1 MNLIQSKKNHS
12 SKIDLQTM
20 IKTPAFI
27 HFHQP
32 GMMTSVQDWAR
43 YDMVHFG
50 VPYSGVM
57 DRISMTLVN
66 HLLHNPENAA
76 VLEMAHVGPKMIFEM
91 PTRIAFAGAEA
102 DIYLNEKPIK
112 LGKVYE
118 VGEDAVVEVKKF
130 RRRQWLYM
138 GVQGGLES
146 EMVGNSRSWFPAIT
160 PRSKVVKGD
169 SITYLY
175 EDRYFPPEDSH
186 SKIKD
191 NWYKENVLKVFA
203 GPEWEQLPKL
213 LHNRILSKTF
223 TVSEQINRMAYQL
236 EEDIENDLEPI
247 LTAPV
252 YPGTVQLTPS
262 GKLIVLMRDAQ
273 VTGGYPRILQVDIHS
288 LNILAQKRSGE
299 KIKFS
304 IIEDE

>member
-1 MNLIQSKKNHS
+1 
-12 SKIDLQTM
+12 M
-20 IKTPAFI
+20 IKTPAYI

-43 YDMVHFG
+43 YDMVYFG

-91 PTRIAFAGAEA
+91 PTRIVFAGAEA
-102 DIYLNEKPIK
+102 DIYINERSIK
-112 LGKVYE
+112 LGKVYD

-146 EMVGNSRSWFPAIT
+146 EMVGKSRSWYPGVT
-160 PRSKVVKGD
+160 PRDKMVKGD
-169 SITYLY
+169 TITYLY
-175 EDRYFPPEDSH
+175 EERYYPPENSH
-186 SKIKD
+186 SKIKA
-191 NWYKENVLKVFA
+191 NWYKESIIKVFE
-203 GPEWEQLPKL
+203 GPEWDQLPKL
-213 LHNRILSKTF
+213 AINRILNRSF

-236 EEDIENDLEPI
+236 EETIENDIQPI
-247 LTAPV
+247 LTSPV

-262 GKLIVLMRDAQ
+262 GKLIILMRDAQ
-273 VTGGYPRILQVDIHS
+273 VTGGYPRILQVDMHS
-288 LNILAQKRSGE
+288 MNILAQKRSGE

-304 IIEDE
+304 IIVDE

>member
-1 MNLIQSKKNHS
+1 
-12 SKIDLQTM
+12 
-20 IKTPAFI
+20 
-27 HFHQP
+27 
-32 GMMTSVQDWAR
+32 
-43 YDMVHFG
+43 
-50 VPYSGVM
+50 
-57 DRISMTLVN
+57 
-66 HLLHNPENAA
+66 
-76 VLEMAHVGPKMIFEM
+76 
-91 PTRIAFAGAEA
+91 
-102 DIYLNEKPIK
+102 
-112 LGKVYE
+112 
-118 VGEDAVVEVKKF
+118 
-130 RRRQWLYM
+130 
-138 GVQGGLES
+138 
-146 EMVGNSRSWFPAIT
+146 MVGNSRSWFPGVT
-160 PRSKVVKGD
+160 PRSRVVKGD

-186 SKIKD
+186 SKIKA
-191 NWYKENVLKVFA
+191 NWYKDNVLKVFA

-236 EEDIENDLEPI
+236 EENIENDLEPI

-252 YPGTVQLTPS
+252 YPGTIQLTPS

-304 IIEDE
+304 IIEND

>member
-1 MNLIQSKKNHS
+1 MLENMYSP
-12 SKIDLQTM
+12 M
-20 IKTPAFI
+20 IKTPAYI

-32 GMMTSVQDWAR
+32 GLMTSVQDWAR
-43 YDMVHFG
+43 YDLVTYG

-76 VLEMAHVGPKMIFEM
+76 VLEMAHVGPKMVFEM

-102 DIYLNEKPIK
+102 DIYHNDRPVK
-112 LGKVYE
+112 LGE
-118 VGEDAVVEVKKF
+118 IIEIEEDDVVWVKKF

-138 GVQGGLES
+138 GIQGGLES
-146 EMVGNSRSWFPAIT
+146 EMVGNSRSWYVSVT
-160 PRSKVVKGD
+160 PREKVIKGD
-169 SITYLY
+169 TICYLY
-175 EDRYFPPEDSH
+175 EERYFPPENSH
-186 SKIKD
+186 SKIKA
-191 NWYKENVLKVFA
+191 NWYKDNVLKVYP
-203 GPEWEQLPKL
+203 GPEWDQLPRL

-223 TVSEQINRMAYQL
+223 TISELINRMAYQL
-236 EEDIENDLEPI
+236 EEGMENDIPPI

-252 YPGTVQLTPS
+252 YPGTVQLTP
-262 GKLIVLMRDAQ
+262 GGQMIILMRDAQ

-288 LNILAQKRSGE
+288 MNILAQKRAGE

-304 IIEDE
+304 IIVDE